1 MNLIWITTL
10 GSVFSCF
17 DTFIANFSNII
28 APSMA
33 YLTILVASS
42 PHPIQNREFFF
53 ALDVK
58 GSILFN
64 VFNNDISNYIEGT
77 L

>member
-1 MNLIWITTL
+1 MGVLYWY
-10 GSVFSCF
+10 F
-17 DTFIANFSNII
+17 DGHFIDSPPSNVL
-28 APSMA
+28 A
-33 YLTILVASS
+33 LRQRL
-42 PHPIQNREFFF
+42 IQNREFFF

-58 GSILFN
+58 GSILFD